1 MANEN
6 IVNSI
11 AIRNKFRLNYKT
23 PIIIF
28 GYFNP
33 FLQYGLKKVMQ
44 DIKKVGA
51 EGVLIVDLPPEEAF
65 ETQQAA
71 NHAELELVYLLAPTS
86 TQERIDLV
94 SRLSNSFIYL
104 VSVTGVTGVREK
116 IDKNLRNI
124 IAKIKKKTKISK
136 TKKRKEKVVSKK
148 SIRQSTYKSST
159 FKTNEEKIKIKKI
172 EKQPTEK
179 KIYNIKDYV
188 VYPKHGV
195 GKIVS
200 IEKAKIGSIDITFY
214 KVFIE
219 KEKLTLSIPL
229 NQQSHL
235 RRISSINQINKA
247 INILK
252 SKPKIKRTMWSRRA
266 QEYEQKINSGKLYQ
280 LAEVVKDLNKKTD
293 IIVEQSYSERLLFE
307 KAYERIKSEFEIILG
322 EKGKIKIDKALKR
335 LEDPTQIQGSK
346 QKNAPLN

>member
-1 MANEN
+1 M
-6 IVNSI
+6 
-11 AIRNKFRLNYKT
+11 
-23 PIIIF
+23 P
-28 GYFNP
+28 
-33 FLQYGLKKVMQ
+33 
-44 DIKKVGA
+44 IKK
-51 EGVLIVDLPPEEAF
+51 
-65 ETQQAA
+65 
-71 NHAELELVYLLAPTS
+71 
-86 TQERIDLV
+86 
-94 SRLSNSFIYL
+94 
-104 VSVTGVTGVREK
+104 
-116 IDKNLRNI
+116 
-124 IAKIKKKTKISK
+124 KIKKEKISK

-159 FKTNEEKIKIKKI
+159 FKTSEEKIKIKKI

-335 LEDPTQIQGSK
+335 FEDPTQVPVQASK
-346 QKNAPLN
+346 LTTPPSLLEGGRNPLKKV